1 MKALFDFFYR
11 HTFLCRILYKRTIAY
26 RKLFPGGKFIDSETP
41 YTDEIALIRKAIKFP
56 SYQLEEC
63 DMGIVLS
70 QLIQSDINYSDAN
83 KICAIMNRDYENEM
97 HYMYRR
103 NIIKWQLEEF
113 DKNWQAKKI
122 DESVQKQV
130 IAVNIK

>member
-11 HTFLCRILYKRTIAY
+11 RTFLCRILYKHTIAY

-56 SYQLEEC
+56 SSFQLSEC

-70 QLIQSDINYSDAN
+70 QLIQSDINYSDAHE
-83 KICAIMNRDYENEM
+83 ICAIINRDYENEL

-103 NIIKWQLEEF
+103 NIIELQLEEF
-113 DKNWQAKKI
+113 EKKI
-122 DESVQKQV
+122 EREN
-130 IAVNIK
+130 AVTVK